1 MPPIDTAK
9 RILQSYSGPPLRL
22 MEVCGTHTHAIFRY
36 GIHTLLPPSITLI
49 SGPGCP
55 VCVTPTAYIDEAIYL
70 AEHGVTLTTFGDLL
84 RVPGTSETLADARSH
99 GANICIVYTP
109 LDAVE
114 YAKNHPDEPVTF
126 LAVGFET
133 TTPASCLAVAEA
145 QKQGVS
151 NFTLLTANKTMDA
164 AYLAMADAC
173 DAYLYPG
180 HVCAIT
186 GARVPRALTERG
198 ISGAVT
204 GFTPSELLTA
214 IAAIAKNY
222 QDAPKRPFFLNAYPR
237 VVTEEGSPAARRL
250 LNTYMEPEDTEW
262 RGLGILPQSGLRLR
276 PAYARYDARHIH
288 HIPPQKGHPNPACRC
303 GDILRGAITPP
314 KCPLFRKTCTP
325 DHPVGACMVSREG
338 TCAAWYQYM
347 KGANS

>member
-9 RILQSYSGPPLRL
+9 HILQTYSGPPLRL

-36 GIHTLLPPSITLI
+36 GIRTLLPPSITLI

-55 VCVTPTAYIDEAIYL
+55 VCVTPTSYIDEAIYL
-70 AEHGVTLTTFGDLL
+70 AAHGVTLTTFGDLL
-84 RVPGTSETLADARSH
+84 RVPGTNGSLADARSR
-99 GANICIVYTP
+99 GARVQIVYTP
-109 LDAVE
+109 LDAVT
-114 YAKNHPDEPVTF
+114 YAAGHPAEPVAF
-126 LAVGFET
+126 LSVGFET
-133 TTPASCLAVAEA
+133 TTPASCLAVQQAAA
-145 QKQGVS
+145 QGLQ

-186 GARVPRALTERG
+186 GARVPRALTEKG

-204 GFTPSELLTA
+204 GFTPSELLTSL
-214 IAAIAKNY
+214 AALAQHFEN
-222 QDAPKRPFFLNAYPR
+222 APSTPYFLNAYPR
-237 VVTEEGSPAARRL
+237 VVTEDGSPAAQRL

-262 RGLGILPQSGLRLR
+262 RGLGILPKSGLRLR
-276 PAYARYDARHIH
+276 DAYARCDARRVH
-288 HIPPQKGHPNPACRC
+288 HIPPQKGQPNPACRC

-314 KCPLFRKTCTP
+314 QCPLFRKACTP

-338 TCAAWYQYM
+338 TCAAWYQYQ
-347 KGANS
+347 

>member
-1 MPPIDTAK
+1 
-9 RILQSYSGPPLRL
+9 
-22 MEVCGTHTHAIFRY
+22 
-36 GIHTLLPPSITLI
+36 
-49 SGPGCP
+49 
-55 VCVTPTAYIDEAIYL
+55 
-70 AEHGVTLTTFGDLL
+70 
-84 RVPGTSETLADARSH
+84 
-99 GANICIVYTP
+99 
-109 LDAVE
+109 
-114 YAKNHPDEPVTF
+114 
-126 LAVGFET
+126 
-133 TTPASCLAVAEA
+133 
-145 QKQGVS
+145 
-151 NFTLLTANKTMDA
+151 MDA

-204 GFTPSELLTA
+204 GFTPSELLTSL
-214 IAAIAKNY
+214 AALAKNY
-222 QDAPKRPFFLNAYPR
+222 QDDPKRPFFLNAYPR
-237 VVTEEGSPAARRL
+237 VVTEQGSPAAQRL

-288 HIPPQKGHPNPACRC
+288 HIPPQKGRPTPACRC

-314 KCPLFRKTCTP
+314 SCPLFRKTCTP

-338 TCAAWYQYM
+338 TCAAWYQY
-347 KGANS
+347 A

>member
-9 RILQSYSGPPLRL
+9 HILQTYSGPPLRL

-36 GIHTLLPPSITLI
+36 GIRTLLPPSITLI

-55 VCVTPTAYIDEAIYL
+55 VCVTPTSYIDEAIYL
-70 AEHGVTLTTFGDLL
+70 AAHGVTLTTFGDLL
-84 RVPGTSETLADARSH
+84 RVPGTNGSLADARSR
-99 GANICIVYTP
+99 GARIQIVYTP
-109 LDAVE
+109 LDAVT
-114 YAKNHPDEPVTF
+114 YAAGHPAEPVAF
-126 LAVGFET
+126 LSVGFET

-145 QKQGVS
+145 QKQDLE

-186 GARVPRALTERG
+186 GARVPRALTEKG

-204 GFTPSELLTA
+204 GFTPSELLTSL
-214 IAAIAKNY
+214 AALAQHFEN
-222 QDAPKRPFFLNAYPR
+222 APSTLYFLNAYPR
-237 VVTEEGSPAARRL
+237 VVTEEGSPAAQRL

-314 KCPLFRKTCTP
+314 SCPLFRKTCTP

-338 TCAAWYQYM
+338 TCAAWYQY
-347 KGANS
+347 A